1 MKRFLLILVFAMFSF
16 AKAQTL
22 EFSIAYPL
30 TAQVAISGVAVS
42 EALSFGLAASLE
54 RLRLSANAGLEI
66 APIGSLQANASL
78 EWAFVGRF
86 RITLATRA
94 TLGSATLNLGLALW
108 SAAPANFDPF
118 EIYTADPLPNS
129 TGGSRFEV
137 GLGLRI
143 SRSLSLFTK
152 LYLGSDASSNSLQL
166 RYRSNDFD
174 LYGGFFAATGANGEI
189 YLLQSGLT
197 LPFEDAALVFS
208 VGAGVGLLNNNLTYE
223 ANLGVLFGISENIA
237 LELSLVYQPW
247 RFEVLPLRSSLE
259 LSLSPGFGTLRLT
272 GFVGVNQQNIFNW
285 GLRLSYRL
293 ALEELFPAPSSSG
306 FRLP

>member
-1 MKRFLLILVFAMFSF
+1 MKRLLIILLFATLPF
-16 AKAQTL
+16 AKAQSL
-22 EFSIAYPL
+22 EFSVGYPL
-30 TAQVAISGVAVS
+30 MAQVAISGVALS
-42 EALSFGLAASLE
+42 EALSFGVAASFE

-86 RITLATRA
+86 RAVLATRA

-118 EIYTADPLPNS
+118 EIYAAEPLPNS
-129 TGGSRFEV
+129 AGGSRFDV

-152 LYLGSDASSNSLQL
+152 LNLGSDASSNSLQL
-166 RYRSNDFD
+166 RYRSNDLD
-174 LYGGFFAATGANGEI
+174 LYGGLLSATGANGEV

-197 LPFEDAALVFS
+197 LPFEAAALVFS
-208 VGAGVGLLNNNLTYE
+208 LGAGVGLLNNNLTYE
-223 ANLGVLFGISENIA
+223 ANLGILFGISENIA
-237 LELSLVYQPW
+237 LELYVVYQPW
-247 RFEVLPLRSSLE
+247 RSEVLPFRSSLE
-259 LSLSPGFGTLRLT
+259 LSLSPGLGTVLLS
-272 GFVGVNQQNIFNW
+272 GFAGLNQQNIFNW
-285 GLRLSYRL
+285 GLRLTYRV
-293 ALEELFPAPSSSG
+293 ALEELFPASSSA